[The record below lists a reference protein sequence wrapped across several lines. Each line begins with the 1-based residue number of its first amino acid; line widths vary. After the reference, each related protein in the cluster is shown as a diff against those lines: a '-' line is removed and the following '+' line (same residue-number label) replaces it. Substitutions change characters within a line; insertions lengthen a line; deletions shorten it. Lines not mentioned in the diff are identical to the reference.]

1 MVINNF
7 LTLILRTILLENETF
22 AGKIPLT
29 SPFIMYP
36 YIYIYIL
43 TYVMVARDEGF
54 GGGRDQTSE
63 TMTPAVNVTFYMGMK
78 RKVITTK

>member
-36 YIYIYIL
+36 YIYIYIYIL

-54 GGGRDQTSE
+54 GGGEGSNIRDNDSCS
-63 TMTPAVNVTFYMGMK
+63 
-78 RKVITTK
+78 